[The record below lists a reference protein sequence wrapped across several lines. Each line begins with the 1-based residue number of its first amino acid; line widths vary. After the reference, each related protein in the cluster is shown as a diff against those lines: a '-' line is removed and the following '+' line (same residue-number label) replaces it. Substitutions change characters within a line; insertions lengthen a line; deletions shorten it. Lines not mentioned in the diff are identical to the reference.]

1 LILNNTAM
9 KNTISYSRKWRFY
22 IISFFILSAAI
33 ILVSEYLHDRKFRI
47 QALNS
52 RLDNYA
58 TFVEGYMDK
67 YKMQVTGDYSM
78 LDSLVNIISDRYVR
92 ITIINSD
99 GHVLFDSQVRNPQL
113 MENHIDR
120 PEIVQSMQKPY
131 GTDIRVSETTKN
143 KYYYF
148 ARNMGNYFIRVS
160 DIYYSAR
167 VFLQPSRIF
176 IILFILILLG
186 ASLYLMVSASRFGKS
201 IYNLKDFTVKASLNK
216 PIDEQLVFPEN
227 ELGNIGQ
234 EIIQIYQNLNKTKE
248 ILLSE
253 REKLIRHLNL
263 IEDGIAIFSKD
274 RKAITSNT
282 HFVRLVNYIS
292 DIRVFD
298 ADYFFHIKEFRSIVE
313 FIDRAIEKEKTLEN
327 YPAYEITVSK
337 SGRFF
342 SVKCIVFQ
350 DKSFEVSI
358 NDITRPTKR
367 KVLKQ
372 QLTDNIA
379 HELKTPV
386 SSIKGFLETILEGK
400 PDNEK
405 SQEFLRRAYSQA
417 CRLADLVHDISLLT
431 KIEEAGALYKLEEVN
446 VTDLIYDI
454 TGELQAGFDDKDIV
468 LQVSLPDELVLKG
481 NSGLIYSIFRNLF
494 DNSIDHAGNDITI
507 KVSHYLTDEKFHYFS
522 FSDNGVGVPEN
533 DIPRLF
539 ERFYRVE
546 KGRDRKRGG
555 TGLGLAIVK
564 NAVQFH
570 KGDISVRNNKTGGL
584 EFLFTLAIDPETI

>member
-1 LILNNTAM
+1 M
-9 KNTISYSRKWRFY
+9 KNTISYGRKWRFY

-33 ILVSEYLHDRKFRI
+33 ILVSEYLHERKFRI
-47 QALNS
+47 QALNA
-52 RLDNYA
+52 RLGNYA
-58 TFVEGYMDK
+58 TLADGYVKK
-67 YKMQVTGDYSM
+67 YRMIDRQEFSM
-78 LDSLVNIISDRYVR
+78 MDSLVDIISNRYVR
-92 ITIINSD
+92 FTIID
-99 GHVLFDSQVRNPQL
+99 GEGHVLFDSQVRNPAM
-113 MENHIDR
+113 MENHLHR
-120 PEIVQSMQKPY
+120 PEIVESMDKPY
-131 GTDIRVSETTKN
+131 GTDIRISETTHT

-148 ARNMGNYFIRVS
+148 ARHHDGYFVRVS
-160 DIYYSAR
+160 DIYDSAR

-186 ASLYLMVSASRFGKS
+186 ASLVLMVSASRFGKS
-201 IYNLKDFTVKASLNK
+201 IHNLKNFALKASENK
-216 PIDEQLVFPEN
+216 PIDEGLVFPET

-234 EIIQIYQNLNKTKE
+234 EIVQIYQNLTNTKE
-248 ILLSE
+248 ELLSE

-263 IEDGIAIFSKD
+263 IEEGIAIFSREK
-274 RKAITSNT
+274 KVITSNT
-282 HFVRLVNYIS
+282 HFIRLINYIS

-298 ADYFFHIKEFRSIVE
+298 ANYFFQIKEFKSLLGFIERSV
-313 FIDRAIEKEKTLEN
+313 KEKAGDVA
-327 YPAYEITVSK
+327 PVYEISITK
-337 SGRFF
+337 AGRHF

-386 SSIKGFLETILEGK
+386 SSIKGFLETIIEGK

-405 SQEFLRRAYSQA
+405 SMEFLRRAYSQA
-417 CRLADLVHDISLLT
+417 CRLADLVHDISILT
-431 KIEEAGALYKLEEVN
+431 KIEEAGALYKLEDVN
-446 VTDLIYDI
+446 VTDLVYDI
-454 TGELQAGFDDKDIV
+454 TGELKTELEDKDIV
-468 LQVSLPDELVLKG
+468 LQVTFPGELKLKG
-481 NSGLIYSIFRNLF
+481 NPGLIYSVFRNLF

-522 FSDNGVGVPEN
+522 YSDNGTGVPEN
-533 DIPRLF
+533 DLPRLF

-570 KGDISVRNNKTGGL
+570 KGDISARNRKESGL
-584 EFLFTLAIDPETI
+584 EFLFTLAKDPETF